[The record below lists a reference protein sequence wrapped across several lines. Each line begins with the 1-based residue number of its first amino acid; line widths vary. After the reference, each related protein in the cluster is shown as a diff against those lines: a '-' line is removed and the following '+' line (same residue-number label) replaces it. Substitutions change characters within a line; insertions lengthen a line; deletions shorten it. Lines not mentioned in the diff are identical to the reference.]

1 MFKIFQIVHEVL
13 ANNMTVWD
21 ILHWTLAA
29 YVLEPSST
37 LLSKSQIEVH
47 CCQMHFAMTIQD
59 KITYSKI
66 CIFVLWS
73 LTNST
78 LGKKRGITRE
88 ICLS

>member
-1 MFKIFQIVHEVL
+1 MFKRSQNVCEVL
-13 ANNMTVWD
+13 ANSMTMWD
-21 ILHWTLAA
+21 TLQWSLA

-66 CIFVLWS
+66 CIFVLCS
-73 LTNST
+73 LTNSA
-78 LGKKRGITRE
+78 LRKK
-88 ICLS
+88 